1 MSERMRLSTGFVR
14 AAGYANKLRRTLIAL
29 TKGIIEPAEAA
40 RKAAVINMRLFD
52 VFREKGI
59 DKGDVVRIIFEF
71 DIVDKDGKKDIQVDW
86 NTMSIEVYKNAGVI
100 TGITPPEEVAAE
112 AQTAVVG
119 EWREFEYDDEIFKKL
134 KLKAEEIIKTDTGY
148 TLRASDFEAEVID
161 KEKIRIKYTG
171 PPEKV
176 NEFYVEVLSSE

>member
-1 MSERMRLSTGFVR
+1 MRLSTGFIR

-59 DKGDVVRIIFEF
+59 EKGDVVRILFEF
-71 DIVDKDGKKDIQVDW
+71 DIVEKEGKKDINIDW
-86 NTMSIEVYKNAGVI
+86 STMTIEVYKNAGVI
-100 TGITPPEEVAAE
+100 TGITPPEEVAAA
-112 AQTAVVG
+112 AQTAVAG
-119 EWREFEYDDEIFKKL
+119 EWREFDYDEDIFKRL
-134 KLKAEEIIKTDTGY
+134 KLKAEEVIKTDKGY

-161 KEKIRIKYTG
+161 KERIRIKYTG

-176 NEFYVEVLSSE
+176 NEFYVEILSGEE